1 MEFGVELFVGGVVVL
16 FVLFLAAAVYYDSVA
31 GTGFRRR
38 FGTSP
43 ASVVVAGT
51 FGSVLAVALAVA
63 GRFPPW
69 LGLGSRHVVVTLGLL
84 ATPLVVGFVGLAVA
98 YGNGR
103 TLRRLARQET
113 VPGERVDGR
122 RVVATGTATP
132 AVEGGRGPL
141 FGRLAL
147 CWEWHLDARNWGG
160 NDDGRFHTVRAGDGG
175 VPFVLAREAGS
186 LRIDPTD
193 ASLDIGDE
201 RVEETP
207 PETFPEGGDP
217 GAFDHDWSLPGDRW
231 RHHESVLEPGA
242 TVTVLGTVEE
252 TPDGPT
258 VAGGDP
264 FVVASGGVDRFR
276 RRCRTRL
283 QVGAFVGLAGLAG
296 GTWLLVEAFAV
307 PV

>member
-1 MEFGVELFVGGVVVL
+1 MRPGLELFVGGVVVL
-16 FVLFLAAAVYYDSVA
+16 FVLVLAAAVYYDPVA
-31 GTGFRRR
+31 ASRFRGLTG
-38 FGTSP
+38 
-43 ASVVVAGT
+43 ASL
-51 FGSVLAVALAVA
+51 GSAVLAGCLGCVTVVGLAAA
-63 GRFPPW
+63 GRLPPA
-69 LGLGSRHVVVTLGLL
+69 LTAGRGGAYGLL
-84 ATPLVVGFVGLAVA
+84 FVSVPLVVGFVAVAVA
-98 YGNGR
+98 YENGR
-103 TLRRLARQET
+103 TLRRLRYHRDAP
-113 VPGERVDGR
+113 PGET
-122 RVVATGTATP
+122 ATGRVALTSTARPTGT
-132 AVEGGRGPL
+132 VERTPL
-141 FGRLAL
+141 FGRDAL

-175 VPFVLAREAGS
+175 VPFVLDHERGS
-186 LRIDPTD
+186 LRVDPTD
-193 ASLDIGDE
+193 ASLELGDE
-201 RVEETP
+201 CVEATP
-207 PETFPEGGDP
+207 PGTFPEGGDP

-276 RRCRTRL
+276 RRCHTRL